1 MRKGVIY
8 VLGTITLQLS
18 QTADGKPKVLIL
30 ADDPYAITVEL
41 GSLKTPAVYSAASAK
56 EIAVVQQ
63 PMLTAEQPSL
73 PAERPDTPLCGIH
86 NTPMTLVMKSKNGP
100 FWSCHKRLDNGSWC
114 SYRPR

>member
-1 MRKGVIY
+1 VIY
-8 VLGTITLQLS
+8 VLGTITFQLS

-41 GSLKTPAVYSAASAK
+41 GSLKTPPVYSAANPK
-56 EIAVVQQ
+56 EVAVV
-63 PMLTAEQPSL
+63 EQPSI
-73 PAERPDTPLCGIH
+73 PEERPDTPLCGIH